1 MFLVEAFKYDISL
14 TCLAAWVGLRICVC
28 RFVGI
33 CYHVLITQ
41 TVAPGSLGGRQ
52 PSAPRLVSGSV
63 FWGPTCCWLPSLDAR
78 LPRFPTGD
86 GRANTHNTTTG
97 HDPPS
102 VTGRAQTHPNTFLF
116 NILHVLKNCSSLWRK
131 YPLNIAFFCAKS
143 VNV

>member
-1 MFLVEAFKYDISL
+1 M
-14 TCLAAWVGLRICVC
+14 C

-52 PSAPRLVSGSV
+52 PSVPPLVSGSV
-63 FWGPTCCWLPSLDAR
+63 FWGPTCCWLPSVDAC

-86 GRANTHNTTTG
+86 GRANNHNTTTG

-102 VTGRAQTHPNTFLF
+102 VTGTTQTHLSTYRL
-116 NILHVLKNCSSLWRK
+116 NILDVHKKLSWSLEEISTQYCVRLRIMRKCVTISLIRQFHVRNLLS
-131 YPLNIAFFCAKS
+131 
-143 VNV
+143 